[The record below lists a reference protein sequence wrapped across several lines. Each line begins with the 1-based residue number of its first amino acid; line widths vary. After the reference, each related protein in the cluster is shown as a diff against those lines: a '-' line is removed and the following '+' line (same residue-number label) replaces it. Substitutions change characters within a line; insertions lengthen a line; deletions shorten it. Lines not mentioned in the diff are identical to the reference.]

1 MIAQSN
7 RRALSAEFRRTSQPA
22 SQTSFLV
29 PAKLQNQRTE
39 IQSLQL
45 LQSDPLTL
53 RTWLPSIRAKLRSD
67 QLAGADAFDYA
78 SVLHLCQEEESLIA
92 YLTRFER
99 LTDSL
104 FSLLYND
111 YIELVQRLDRRSR
124 RPQLAQKPTQ
134 KTAHEPMDVD
144 HPIRIASARVSFPR
158 RPVSPTSSQSS
169 SPDRHTYRQLNGLC
183 FCCGSPDHWIDSCP
197 YPVLPRQP
205 RTKTTA
211 RSPTLDA
218 LAARREDESNI
229 VNLTRS
235 LYP

>member
-1 MIAQSN
+1 L
-7 RRALSAEFRRTSQPA
+7 LSASTAPRTHLPDPPR
-22 SQTSFLV
+22 FDG
-29 PAKLQNQRTE
+29 K
-39 IQSLQL
+39 
-45 LQSDPLTL
+45 PLTL

-67 QLAGADAFDYA
+67 QLAGADAFDY
-78 SVLHLCQEEESLIA
+78 SLEESS
-92 YLTRFER
+92 
-99 LTDSL
+99 DSL

-197 YPVLPRQP
+197 
-205 RTKTTA
+205 
-211 RSPTLDA
+211 
-218 LAARREDESNI
+218 
-229 VNLTRS
+229 
-235 LYP
+235 